1 MTIIINNICYEL
13 KLFMQIFVTYSYC
26 DFGRWQ
32 FHPKSV
38 LVLKKLLKSLMSAT
52 LLLGFFITLT
62 TVAYTVTVAVKCSGA
77 LQTTFTISLACGPE
91 WVTYLP
97 VGQSPSFA
105 ESPRSSKEP
114 DDSPDESLT

>member
-1 MTIIINNICYEL
+1 MAVSPKKCSCPEKII
-13 KLFMQIFVTYSYC
+13 KKSYVSN
-26 DFGRWQ
+26 FAAW
-32 FHPKSV
+32 
-38 LVLKKLLKSLMSAT
+38 
-52 LLLGFFITLT
+52 FFITLT

-77 LQTTFTISLACGPE
+77 LQTTFTISFACGPE